1 MKRLSIIFALILTM
15 ATGSA
20 SSAMAAQK
28 FSIGFQPYDTIS
40 YQVIVNAELGLWKKY
55 VPAGV
60 ELEFVPALQGTIVAN
75 NMLAGKA
82 VAGYMSVM
90 PATILCSKDK
100 QAEIKMVASLGM
112 SEGTRCSLILV
123 RKDAPE
129 LNSPEEVAR
138 WLDGKTIAAPKGS
151 ASDQYLRRFFEAYNV
166 KPKEYLNQSI
176 EVIATNFRI
185 GKLDAASAWEPTVS
199 RIATDVGDG
208 SVRIVA
214 DGRACDNP
222 DLGILVMRKDFMDKN
237 PEVAKGYLRSELEA
251 QRFMMDPANQE
262 AVINMVAKYAAGISK
277 RVLWYSVYGHVPS
290 SSSNKLREWKSF
302 YFGDRELKNIAVVA
316 PFLFQEKV
324 ISVPKL
330 QEWVVDD
337 SMAREVFKE
346 AGYTPVLPEAALGN
360 LMGGMPDECP
370 FKE

>member
-1 MKRLSIIFALILTM
+1 MKHFILCALLIFTVSG
-15 ATGSA
+15 TGSA
-20 SSAMAAQK
+20 LAAQK

-40 YQVIVNAELGLWKKY
+40 YQVIVNAELGLWKQY
-55 VPAGV
+55 VPDGV
-60 ELEFVPALQGTIVAN
+60 EFEFVPALQGTIVAN

-112 SEGTRCSLILV
+112 SEGTRCSLVIV

-129 LNSPEEVAR
+129 FNSPEEVAR
-138 WLDGKTIAAPKGS
+138 WLDGKVVAAPKGS
-151 ASDQYLRRFFEAYNV
+151 ASDQYMRRFFEAYNV

-185 GKLDAASAWEPTVS
+185 GKLDAASAWEPTIS
-199 RIATDVGDG
+199 RIASDVGDG

-214 DGRACDNP
+214 DGRACGNP
-222 DLGILVMRKDFMDKN
+222 DLGILVMRKDFMEQHPD
-237 PEVAKGYLRSELEA
+237 VAKGYLRSELEA
-251 QRFMMDPANQE
+251 QRFLLDPANQE
-262 AVINMVAKYAAGISK
+262 AVINMVAKYASGISK
-277 RVLWYSVYGHVPS
+277 KVLWYSLYGHVPS
-290 SSSNKLREWKSF
+290 ASDNKLREWKSF
-302 YFGDRELKNIAVVA
+302 YFEKRELDNIAVVA

-330 QEWVVDD
+330 QDWVVDD
-337 SMAREVFKE
+337 SLARQVFKE
-346 AGYTPVLPEAALGN
+346 AGYTPVQPEAPLGN
-360 LMGGMPDECP
+360 LIGRMPDESP
-370 FKE
+370 FKD